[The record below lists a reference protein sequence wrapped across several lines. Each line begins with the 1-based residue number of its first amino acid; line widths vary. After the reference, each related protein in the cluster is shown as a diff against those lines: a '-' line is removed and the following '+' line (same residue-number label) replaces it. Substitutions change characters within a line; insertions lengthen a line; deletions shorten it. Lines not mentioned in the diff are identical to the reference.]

1 MTEQEFEDAIKH
13 PKTYSSKQETI
24 DGIYPIVEYA
34 IKHLNMVVNINGR
47 HFDLSKIITNKPD
60 INDEKNVF
68 AMFML
73 YNKLIGEPV
82 IQTIINK

>member
-1 MTEQEFEDAIKH
+1 MTKQEFEDAIKH
-13 PKTYSSKQETI
+13 PETYSSKQETI
-24 DGIYPIVEYA
+24 DGIYPIIEYA
-34 IKHLNMVVNINGR
+34 IKNTNVTVHLRNISLNV
-47 HFDLSKIITNKPD
+47 SQIIANKPD

-82 IQTIINK
+82 SQMIINK